1 MNKKTKVKEFF
12 WELLRYY
19 DIKIKNVSLV
29 ELLNSRIGLYL
40 CAHEFGADRN
50 RQENGSVS
58 KHAGPWRYIP

>member
-40 CAHEFGADRN
+40 CA
-50 RQENGSVS
+50 Q
-58 KHAGPWRYIP
+58 